1 MVFGLSAKGCK
12 VQFRLLQGCG
22 SHTRRGRMAYSVKI
36 TGPGKNNSAKWI
48 L

>member
-12 VQFRLLQGCG
+12 VQFRPLQACG
-22 SHTRRGRMAYSVKI
+22 SHTRRDRMAYSGKI
-36 TGPGKNNSAKWI
+36 TGPGKNNRAKWI